1 MNDLDFDL
9 IRPYTF
15 AEIQEAIPRIISD
28 DSIYLMM
35 DYLFTEQEKD
45 TVIANMKRAKTI
57 HEFQVA
63 LTLPSV
69 KSILAKTTNGI
80 SHSGFKNLTDE
91 NPNVFLA
98 NHRDIVLDSSI
109 LGAILTEADFKT
121 PHITWGSNLMV
132 TPLIVDFGKSNQMI
146 TVFREGSPKE
156 LLQNSQRLSLFIRN
170 SILDMKKPVWIAHS
184 KGRSKNGFDKTDVS
198 ILKMLSLS
206 GNSNF
211 KNRFI
216 ELNLTPTTISYEW
229 EPCDALK
236 VREIYLSHDNT
247 YVKEEDEDFRS
258 IIQGLI
264 GDKGRVHI
272 SIGKPL
278 NEEIMNYDNSGI
290 NNNEFVNLIANMVDK
305 QIYHNYKLWPSNYLA
320 YDLLN
325 DSKEF
330 EAEYTYETENI
341 FESRFKKTIEITG
354 INNKKIREI
363 FLMLYANPLINKLK
377 NGS

>member
-1 MNDLDFDL
+1 
-9 IRPYTF
+9 
-15 AEIQEAIPRIISD
+15 
-28 DSIYLMM
+28 
-35 DYLFTEQEKD
+35 
-45 TVIANMKRAKTI
+45 
-57 HEFQVA
+57 
-63 LTLPSV
+63 
-69 KSILAKTTNGI
+69 
-80 SHSGFKNLTDE
+80 
-91 NPNVFLA
+91 
-98 NHRDIVLDSSI
+98 
-109 LGAILTEADFKT
+109 
-121 PHITWGSNLMV
+121 
-132 TPLIVDFGKSNQMI
+132 
-146 TVFREGSPKE
+146 
-156 LLQNSQRLSLFIRN
+156 
-170 SILDMKKPVWIAHS
+170 
-184 KGRSKNGFDKTDVS
+184 
-198 ILKMLSLS
+198 MLSLS